1 MAPSHT
7 ARAARSR
14 DADGDPQ
21 IVEQLPGRLNFK
33 SNLSAFELQTKKIAK
48 RFRLSDTLAAAVA
61 EIAFNIGDAR

>member
-21 IVEQLPGRLNFK
+21 IVEQLPGRLDFEFTF
-33 SNLSAFELQTKKIAK
+33 SALELQTKKIAK
-48 RFRLSDTLAAAVA
+48 RFGLPLALAGTVA
-61 EIAFNIGDAR
+61 DLHFGEVR